1 MVSQKHGNSGMVN
14 STHSQRLL
22 RRSFPHLDASR
33 LMAFFPVFLTHCF
46 LTQDAHLLQ
55 LPLLKWVQA
64 HAKLGLLALDY
75 FFVLSAFLI
84 TWMLLEEGAQ
94 SGGTFRLVRFYIRR
108 ALRIFPLYFL
118 VVMAAYSGWNFAVHA
133 LHFYLTPLPPLA
145 SFALFWCNFW
155 MVEHGHNFLFCLT
168 FFWSVAVEEQ
178 FYIGWALLLKI
189 NLRLVLWASIFLIIL
204 SLAFR
209 FVYRFQEPML
219 SFHTVGALGN
229 FGFGALLAY
238 LAFYKPNVL
247 RVWQD
252 LPRSLRLIPW
262 LLLLTSAVGYPYFFS
277 SGLPLVFERTWFA
290 FLFVFLLVDWIGS
303 EAPAVNL
310 EGRKGLGFWG
320 RRSFGLYVWHGVVL
334 MGYSALSRR
343 FGLQG
348 MLAWVMVI
356 GPAIC
361 LAATFALA
369 ALSYRWF
376 EARFLVLKD
385 RFA

>member
-1 MVSQKHGNSGMVN
+1 
-14 STHSQRLL
+14 
-22 RRSFPHLDASR
+22 
-33 LMAFFPVFLTHCF
+33 
-46 LTQDAHLLQ
+46 
-55 LPLLKWVQA
+55 
-64 HAKLGLLALDY
+64 
-75 FFVLSAFLI
+75 
-84 TWMLLEEGAQ
+84 
-94 SGGTFRLVRFYIRR
+94 
-108 ALRIFPLYFL
+108 
-118 VVMAAYSGWNFAVHA
+118 
-133 LHFYLTPLPPLA
+133 
-145 SFALFWCNFW
+145 

-189 NLRLVLWASIFLIIL
+189 NLRLVFLASIFLIIL
-204 SLAFR
+204 SLVFR
-209 FVYRFQEPML
+209 FAYRSDDPML
-219 SFHTVGALGN
+219 SFHTFSALGN
-229 FGFGALLAY
+229 FGWGALLAHM
-238 LAFYKPNVL
+238 AFYKSKIL
-247 RVWQD
+247 KVWQD
-252 LPRSLRLIPW
+252 FPRAIRIIPW
-262 LLLLTSAVGYPYFFS
+262 ALLLISAWGYPYFFS
-277 SGLPLVFERTWFA
+277 SGLPLVLERSWFA
-290 FLFVFLLVDWIGS
+290 LLFVFVLADWIGS
-303 EAPAVNL
+303 KAPAVNL

-334 MGYSALSRR
+334 MAYSALSRR